1 MPPRVPLHSLQLPST
16 LAESTIRFS
25 IVARRLRPCR
35 SPKMENV
42 VSLPCP
48 AEPAVQLRVV
58 GGGRPHYPWA
68 FRVARLRAERTFS
81 PLSAS
86 VSLAVAT
93 SRLAFRVAR
102 LRTERAFS
110 VLSLRIPVRAFINYP
125 PSLQTLNKPDAT
137 LPWRN
142 EPGKY
147 ADFLSR
153 HGIIARAGYNAYSGP
168 ITTARICGGRYID
181 RRMFA
186 SSCRRVSVWSHS
198 VASGK

>member
-86 VSLAVAT
+86 VTLAVAT
-93 SRLAFRVAR
+93 SRLAFRIAR
-102 LRTERAFS
+102 LKTERAFS
-110 VLSLRIPVRAFINYP
+110 VPSLRIPVRRLIKYP
-125 PSLQTLNKPDAT
+125 PSLETLNKTDAT
-137 LPWRN
+137 LPCRN
-142 EPGKY
+142 EPRKY
-147 ADFLSR
+147 ADVPYIWNEREIRDGCVALAGGAKCGPGYER
-153 HGIIARAGYNAYSGP
+153 HRPCA
-168 ITTARICGGRYID
+168 TAP
-181 RRMFA
+181 
-186 SSCRRVSVWSHS
+186 W
-198 VASGK
+198 